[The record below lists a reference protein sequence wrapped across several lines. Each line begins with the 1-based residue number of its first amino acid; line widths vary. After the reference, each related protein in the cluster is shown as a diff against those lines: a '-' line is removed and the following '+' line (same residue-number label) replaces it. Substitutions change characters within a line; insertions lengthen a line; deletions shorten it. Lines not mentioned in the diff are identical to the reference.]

1 MRLPKRLIGRRM
13 GLTTP
18 FLRSVFMAKAKPYE
32 PTVAEILAWMREIR
46 SPSWAATV
54 RSVEYA
60 ISELKEEARR
70 ERRRLSAAARRRSG
84 QGASAAPQ

>member
-1 MRLPKRLIGRRM
+1 M

-18 FLRSVFMAKAKPYE
+18 FSRSVFMAKAKPYE

-84 QGASAAPQ
+84 QEASAARQ